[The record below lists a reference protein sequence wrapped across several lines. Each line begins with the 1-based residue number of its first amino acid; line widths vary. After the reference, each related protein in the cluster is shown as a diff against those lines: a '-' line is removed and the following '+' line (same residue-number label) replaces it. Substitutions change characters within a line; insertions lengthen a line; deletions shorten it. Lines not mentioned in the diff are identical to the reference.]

1 MRYAWIGIAALAL
14 VFVILTPASAQP
26 LGMGPGARFAGPR
39 AGIGLGPGA
48 GAGLAAQ
55 PQAFAALKD
64 MLGLT
69 DAQIQQLIEMRK
81 KAAED
86 NKALAEQ
93 IRAKRLELAELM
105 KAANPDPARI
115 GQLQLEI
122 RKLHEQ
128 RLARLEQLRT
138 QTVTVL
144 TAEQK
149 AKLADLEKALTLGR
163 AARQAV
169 GLGLIAPPQP
179 APGAGLGIGPRGGR
193 PGRGGAGWM

>member
-14 VFVILTPASAQP
+14 LFVVLAPASAQP
-26 LGMGPGARFAGPR
+26 FGMGPGAGAVGPR
-39 AGIGLGPGA
+39 AGMGMGPGA

-64 MLGLT
+64 ALGLT
-69 DAQIQQLIEMRK
+69 DAQVQQLIEMRQ

-86 NKALAEQ
+86 NKAVAEQ

-105 KAANPDPARI
+105 KAANPDPAKI

-138 QTVTVL
+138 QAMTVL

-149 AKLADLEKALTLGR
+149 AKLAELEKALALAQ

-179 APGAGLGIGPRGGR
+179 APGAGLGIGPKGGR